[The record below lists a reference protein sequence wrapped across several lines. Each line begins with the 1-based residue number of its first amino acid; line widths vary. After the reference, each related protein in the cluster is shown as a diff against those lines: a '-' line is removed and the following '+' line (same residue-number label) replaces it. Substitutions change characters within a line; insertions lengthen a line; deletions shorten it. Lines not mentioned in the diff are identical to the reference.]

1 MNNILKIII
10 AGIFIL
16 LSEFCFSQG
25 SRKFIGRLVF
35 LEGGNQSVNNVSV
48 RLVNQGAGTTGSDG
62 VFTIAINNTDEDVTL
77 QLVNSEWGILYP
89 IGGIIHVP
97 KNPDMVSDFIIGA
110 STKDLLIKAIA
121 NSNNEMKSR
130 LTQLGVKQ
138 DGIEQALATFLAEVQ
153 KMSDIKMED
162 LNKQID
168 LSSKREE
175 FYPILSSSINSYI
188 NEAKDLKDAF
198 KFTAR
203 HAFDDPQAL
212 QVLSDAI
219 ASYNIVFEDLNKQHS
234 GYEKKVF
241 DLWGS
246 EAKESEVRELFDYA
260 LGELHSVS
268 IFTLNLNVRDI
279 NEYFRGNSKGAKK
292 NASKDT
298 IIREIEFSVLQLE
311 RRLEI
316 LDSRAHVVLSKLA
329 K

>member
-1 MNNILKIII
+1 MKNIIKTTAICVL
-10 AGIFIL
+10 IL
-16 LSEFCFSQG
+16 ITEFGFSQG
-25 SRKFIGRLVF
+25 TRKFIGRLVF

-48 RLVNQGAGTTGSDG
+48 RLVNQGPGTTGTDG
-62 VFTIAINNTDEDVTL
+62 VFTIAISNTVGDVTL
-77 QLVNSEWGILYP
+77 QLVNSEWEIIYP
-89 IGGIIHVP
+89 IGGIMHVP
-97 KNPDMVSDFIIGA
+97 NDPELVSDFIIGA

-121 NSNNEMKSR
+121 SSNNEMKSR

-138 DGIEQALATFLAEVQ
+138 DGIEQTLSTFLAEVQ
-153 KMSDIKMED
+153 RMSDIKMED
-162 LNKQID
+162 LKKQID
-168 LSSKREE
+168 LSSKRDE
-175 FYPILSSSINSYI
+175 FYPVLASTVNGYI

-219 ASYNIVFEDLNKQHS
+219 ASYNLVFEDLNKVHA

-246 EAKESEVRELFDYA
+246 EAKESDVRELFAYA
-260 LGELHSVS
+260 LGELHSVN
-268 IFTLNLNVRDI
+268 IFTLNLSVNNI
-279 NEYFRGNSKGAKK
+279 NEYFRGNSKGVKK
-292 NASKDT
+292 KET
-298 IIREIEFSVLQLE
+298 KEFIIHDIESSVFQLE

-316 LDSRAHVVLSKLA
+316 LDNRAQVVLSQLA